1 MPNLKI
7 LVILVLP
14 LFVFAQSYGL
24 KAFINSA
31 SKTNGLIKAKE
42 INIKAKNEQ
51 IEAAKSAYWP
61 TVDIGGDYSFQTP
74 NYLVSPGQT
83 GNAFVSANLNIYDG
97 GRKDAIV
104 KSRGFEHKAS
114 LFEKMAFEKSI
125 TLEITRHFYAIQT
138 LKATLK
144 ALQERGKELKAQ
156 ISRVKK
162 FKGAG
167 LSTQEDIDKLVSEY
181 EGNNFIIENTK
192 LSLVTSQENLRLV
205 SGISAKQLKRN
216 YYMEPQRI
224 SLVYFDTIK
233 MLQSQ
238 ANAIGENANAIDAG
252 YLPQVNLSD
261 TYHRAHF
268 DDQVNVAGLSGDGF
282 LIDHQNKLGV
292 SVNMRI
298 FDNGKM
304 AKESE
309 AVKYQKLA
317 LLSQIDHAKREQR
330 MHFKLAGKSLGTN
343 RSKLKSVK
351 AALKAARSTYHVIRQ
366 KFEVGLVDNIAF
378 LDALANK
385 TLAEARYKET
395 VYGYEVSKSI
405 YYYYAGKDP
414 KEFIR

>member
-1 MPNLKI
+1 MKI
-7 LVILVLP
+7 ILLFVLP
-14 LFVFAQSYGL
+14 LFIFAQSYGL
-24 KAFINSA
+24 KTYINSA

-42 INIKAKNEQ
+42 INIQSKKEQ
-51 IEAAKSAYWP
+51 VEAARSAYWP
-61 TVDIGGDYSFQTP
+61 TIDIGADYALQTP
-74 NYLVSPGQT
+74 NYIVSPGQV
-83 GNAFVSANLNIYDG
+83 GNAFISANVNLYDG
-97 GRKDAIV
+97 GRKTAIL
-104 KSRGFEHKAS
+104 KSRGFEHEAS

-125 TLEITRHFYAIQT
+125 TLEITRHFYGIQT

-144 ALQERGKELKAQ
+144 ALQERKKELKAQ
-156 ISRVKK
+156 IVRVKK

-181 EGNNFIIENTK
+181 EGNNFTIENTK
-192 LSLVTSQENLRLV
+192 LSLETSQENLKLI
-205 SGISAKQLKRN
+205 SGLPAKQLRRN
-216 YYMEPQRI
+216 YYREPQR
-224 SLVYFDTIK
+224 VQFGYFETIK
-233 MLQSQ
+233 MLQAQ
-238 ANAIGENANAIDAG
+238 ASAIGENANAIDAG

-261 TYHRAHF
+261 TYHRSHF
-268 DDQVNVAGLSGDGF
+268 DDQVNVGGLSGDGF

-298 FDNGKM
+298 FDKGKM

-330 MHFKLAGKSLGTN
+330 MHFKLAGTSLRTN

-351 AALKAARSTYHVIRQ
+351 AALKAARSTYHAIRQ
-366 KFEVGLVDNIAF
+366 KFEVGLVDNITF
-378 LDALANK
+378 LDALANR